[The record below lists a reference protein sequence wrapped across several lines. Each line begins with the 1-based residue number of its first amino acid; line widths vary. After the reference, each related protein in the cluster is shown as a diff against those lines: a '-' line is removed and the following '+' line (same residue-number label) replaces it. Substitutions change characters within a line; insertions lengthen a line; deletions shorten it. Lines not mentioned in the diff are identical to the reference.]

1 MKIKIHNNKKILQ
14 LMRYS
19 ALHKTFAII
28 IHQILQGLFNNLPVH
43 IGIDNVALV
52 KNYQKYEK
60 IPLTWWE
67 DHISTYRV
75 VDCSVAISSVW
86 IQLNQRRTN
95 DIFEGGSYFYNC
107 DAGSFEIMIDPKGLF
122 SLVFAEFD
130 GQTPGFIP
138 QLLQDFPGCG
148 FPTKDELLQDISNN
162 GIMSDTKL
170 LKGLRPIPYRIMEVD

>member
-1 MKIKIHNNKKILQ
+1 MRIKNHNNKKIPK

-28 IHQILQGLFNNLPVH
+28 IHQILQGLFSKLPVH
-43 IGIDNVALV
+43 IGIDNFAFV
-52 KNYQKYEK
+52 KNYQGYEK
-60 IPLTWWE
+60 MPLTWWQN
-67 DHISTYRV
+67 HISTYRV
-75 VDCSVAISSVW
+75 VDCSVAVSSVW

-95 DIFEGGSYFYNC
+95 DIFEGGSYFYNSN
-107 DAGSFEIMIDPKGLF
+107 AGSFEITIDPKGLF
-122 SLVFAEFD
+122 SLIFAEFD

-162 GIMSDTKL
+162 RIMNDTKL
-170 LKGLRPIPYRIMEVD
+170 LEGLRPIPYRLMEVD